1 MKSFSNCLWR
11 EEKRKSP
18 ECLSLLVC
26 AVLILSLMFH
36 SMLHTNKVLGWVLK
50 DALLFSSFL
59 ILSYVRLTF
68 HSSIQ
73 QMFLGLT
80 VVVIKGSDEG

>member
-1 MKSFSNCLWR
+1 M

-59 ILSYVRLTF
+59 ILSYVRLPL
-68 HSSIQ
+68 HSRIQ